1 MGKSIDSYI
10 KNLQLLQVLNMGFCS
25 NFNISTEVLNAIKY
39 EKLKSNAVNWM
50 TELNQRS
57 KVEEVYTKGRNDYPI
72 IREID
77 FLFSVMAPWFPK
89 VPTLVYQ

>member
-1 MGKSIDSYI
+1 MASIPISKIYDYYKSLI
-10 KNLQLLQVLNMGFCS
+10 MGFCS
-25 NFNISTEVLNAIKY
+25 NFNISTEVLNASK
-39 EKLKSNAVNWM
+39 EMKLESNAVNWM

-57 KVEEVYTKGRNDYPI
+57 KVEGICAKGRNDYPI

-77 FLFSVMAPWFPK
+77 FLFSVMAPWFLQ